1 MLEKINLGKFLGA
14 IPVSHVL
21 ATIVL
26 FIAAFII
33 KSILKRVIKKAFT
46 KTSGDKS
53 SFWSEFWVDE
63 QKFIS
68 RSISWII
75 WISFIGVSL
84 YIWSDYIGR
93 FVTHLEH
100 IYAPAI
106 RSVIIIIAALLALK
120 TIKHLIHFIVE
131 QFTPLAEQK
140 QKRGKQRVET
150 LSHTFHYGSTI
161 LVLIITVFMLLNT
174 FGIDLKALLATVGVA
189 SLAIGFGAQSLVKDV
204 VNGVFILIEDQYGVG
219 DVITINGEGGLVERM
234 TLRIT
239 QLRNTHG
246 MLITIQNGSI
256 NTVKNLT
263 SEWSRVDYK
272 IGVAY
277 DTNLD
282 FALDALM
289 DEATKL
295 KADMPNE
302 IIDNPERIGVDEFGD
317 SAITIRIWIKTEPLK
332 QWAVQRELNRR
343 VHLRFEKDGIE
354 IPFPQQTLWIREP
367 REELLAKLVESQGS

>member
-1 MLEKINLGKFLGA
+1 MLEKLNLGNFLGA

-21 ATIVL
+21 ATILL
-26 FIAAFII
+26 FIVALVGKSVLKLLIKRAFSG
-33 KSILKRVIKKAFT
+33 KSKNT
-46 KTSGDKS
+46 G
-53 SFWSEFWVDE
+53 SFWRKFWIDE
-63 QKFIS
+63 KKFIS
-68 RSISWII
+68 KSINWIV
-75 WISFIGVSL
+75 WVSFIGGTL
-84 YIWSDYIGR
+84 YIWASYIGR
-93 FVTHLEH
+93 FVIHLEH
-100 IYAPAI
+100 IYAPII
-106 RSVIIIIAALLALK
+106 RSIIIIIAALLLLK
-120 TIKHLIHFIVE
+120 TIKHLIRFIVE

-150 LSHTFHYGSTI
+150 LSHTFNYGSTI
-161 LVLIITVFMLLNT
+161 IVLTIAAMMMLNT

-189 SLAIGFGAQSLVKDV
+189 SLAIGFGAQSLVKDIV
-204 VNGVFILIEDQYGVG
+204 SGIFILIEDQYGVG
-219 DVITINGEGGLVERM
+219 DVIATNGEGGLVERM

-246 MLITIQNGSI
+246 MLITIPNGNI

-277 DTNLD
+277 GTNLD

-289 DEATKL
+289 DEAKKL
-295 KADMPNE
+295 KTDMPSE
-302 IIDNPERIGVDEFGD
+302 IIADPERIGVDEFGD
-317 SAITIRIWIKTEPLK
+317 SSITIRIWIKTEPLK

-343 VHLRFEKDGIE
+343 VNIRFEKDGIE

-367 REELLAKLVESQGS
+367 REELFAKLAENHTK